1 MISFIFIYT
10 HTQHIKHVN
19 VSYSNKKTQIIIN
32 PISKEKKK
40 KNRRFFFFPNEI
52 AREKQVCKI
61 LVLENKVNYNRPLK
75 GEISFS

>member
-1 MISFIFIYT
+1 MISFICIYT

-19 VSYSNKKTQIIIN
+19 VSYSNKKTQSIIN

-40 KNRRFFFFPNEI
+40 KQEIFFFPNEI